1 MDQTFELTA
10 LRDIR
15 EITIS
20 IRELE
25 IQASAVSRRYK
36 RGIKMLNSELLSIEQ
51 TLDEGGEGFNNMN
64 PWDIRS
70 KELKQLIAQPGLV
83 NIPEDNLV

>member
-51 TLDEGGEGFNNMN
+51 TLDEGGEGFDNMN

-70 KELKQLIAQPGLV
+70 EELKRLISVPGLV